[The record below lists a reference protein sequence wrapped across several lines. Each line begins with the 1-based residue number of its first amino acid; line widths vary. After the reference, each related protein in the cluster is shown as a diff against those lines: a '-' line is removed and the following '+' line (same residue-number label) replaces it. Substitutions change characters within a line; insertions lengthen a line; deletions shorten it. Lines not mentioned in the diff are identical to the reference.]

1 MKTIKLW
8 WRKWVI
14 DRART
19 SDKIRGLIL
28 NASPQIQYP
37 LTIWRSQLVSSWYR
51 MSVASPR
58 KRGRGGWSS
67 CKRQFASRT
76 RWLSCNW
83 IKKAKDN
90 SQEKDKPDERTK
102 ERGQTLDLKVNGL
115 VSLRK
120 SYGSTTANIY
130 TVWSLTTRTR
140 GQGQQGVALH
150 KEAKRPPM
158 NPTNSNLYIE
168 SSCSFK
174 VDPFLTAIE

>member
-1 MKTIKLW
+1 M
-8 WRKWVI
+8 
-14 DRART
+14 
-19 SDKIRGLIL
+19 
-28 NASPQIQYP
+28 QITYP

-83 IKKAKDN
+83 
-90 SQEKDKPDERTK
+90 DKTRPRTAVTTRRK
-102 ERGQTLDLKVNGL
+102 STNLMRGQKRGDKHWNDVGEWLSLASKELRIDDTALVAHNKVK
-115 VSLRK
+115 R
-120 SYGSTTANIY
+120 TR
-130 TVWSLTTRTR
+130 SLTTRKR
-140 GQGQQGVALH
+140 GQGQLLHKGWHSTSH
-150 KEAKRPPM
+150 KEAKRSPM

-168 SSCSFK
+168 SSCSFR